1 MNDAER
7 NLILKAREG
16 DGAAFARLV
25 SQYDRQILGVAL
37 DMVGNAEDARD
48 VFQEAMLAAY
58 RGLRKF
64 RLESEFSTWF
74 YRIAVN
80 RAITFRNHRR
90 RRYAPESSEV
100 EMVGEFGPE
109 RNLLDAELRGQL
121 DRALEE
127 LSEKEQTAFVLCHR
141 QGMKIGRA
149 AELMDC
155 SAGAVKS
162 YLFRGREKVKRLLR
176 DYMER

>member
-16 DGAAFARLV
+16 DGMAFARLV
-25 SQYDRQILGVAL
+25 NPYDRRILGLAL

-48 VFQEAMLAAY
+48 VFQDAMLAAY
-58 RGLRKF
+58 RGLGKF
-64 RLESEFSTWF
+64 KMESEFSTWL

-80 RAITFRNHRR
+80 RALTFRKQRR
-90 RRYAPESSEV
+90 RRFSPESSGVEV
-100 EMVGEFGPE
+100 TDRFGPE
-109 RNLLDAELRGQL
+109 RDLLDAELRGQL
-121 DRALEE
+121 DGALEE
-127 LSEKEQTAFVLCHR
+127 LSAKERTAFVLCHR
-141 QGMKIGRA
+141 QGVKIGRA
-149 AELMDC
+149 AEMMNC

>member
-7 NLILKAREG
+7 HLILKAREG

-25 SQYDRQILGVAL
+25 SRYDRRILGLAL

-64 RLESEFSTWF
+64 RMESEFSTWL

-80 RAITFRNHRR
+80 RAITFRNQRR
-90 RRYAPESSEV
+90 RRVTPEPSEV
-100 EMVGEFGPE
+100 EVVDGFGPE
-109 RNLLDAELRGQL
+109 RKLLDAELRGQL

-127 LSEKEQTAFVLCHR
+127 LSEKERIAFVLCHR
-141 QGMKIGRA
+141 QGVKIDRA
-149 AELMDC
+149 AELMNC

>member
-16 DGAAFARLV
+16 DGVAFARLV
-25 SQYDRQILGVAL
+25 SRYDRRILGVAL

-48 VFQEAMLAAY
+48 VFQEAMLSAY
-58 RGLRKF
+58 RGLRNF
-64 RLESEFSTWF
+64 RMESEFSTWL

-80 RAITFRNHRR
+80 RAITFRKRR
-90 RRYAPESSEV
+90 RRRVIPEASKV
-100 EMVGEFGPE
+100 EMGNEFGPE
-109 RNLLDAELRGQL
+109 RNLLDAELRAQL
-121 DRALEE
+121 DGALEE
-127 LSEKEQTAFVLCHR
+127 LSEKERTAFVLCHR
-141 QGMKIGRA
+141 QGVKIGRA

-155 SAGAVKS
+155 SDGAVKS
-162 YLFRGREKVKRLLR
+162 YLFRGREKVKRLLK

>member
-1 MNDAER
+1 MSDAER
-7 NLILKAREG
+7 DLILKAREG
-16 DGAAFARLV
+16 DGPAFARLV
-25 SQYDRQILGVAL
+25 SRYDRWVLGLAL

-64 RLESEFSTWF
+64 RMESEFSTWL

-80 RAITFRNHRR
+80 RAITFRNQRR
-90 RRYAPESSEV
+90 RRVSPEANEV
-100 EMVGEFGPE
+100 EMSDGFGPE

-127 LSEKEQTAFVLCHR
+127 LSEKERTAFVLCHR
-141 QGMKIGRA
+141 QGVKIGRA
-149 AELMDC
+149 AEMMNC